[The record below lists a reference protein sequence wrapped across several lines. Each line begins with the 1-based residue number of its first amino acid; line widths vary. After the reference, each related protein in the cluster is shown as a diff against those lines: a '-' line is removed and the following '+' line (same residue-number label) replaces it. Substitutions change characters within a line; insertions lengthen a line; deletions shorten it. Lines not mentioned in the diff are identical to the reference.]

1 MPSHL
6 EVPCLGRVVAAKNT
20 AQFLPASTTTTS
32 TSQHAPQGQ
41 EKKCRREGRA
51 VFTAPPPAP
60 RACDAHRGSASG
72 RACPR
77 EMDAERKTRK
87 RGGQPSHLAVAEDA
101 ELLFQDRVD
110 AIQDPVLVCGGVG
123 VREHHHKAQEDGEEA
138 DHWCKKDGKWSL
150 FSLIMKKGFYIAPLT
165 S

>member
-77 EMDAERKTRK
+77 EMDAERKTRRK
-87 RGGQPSHLAVAEDA
+87 RGDSLLTLPSPRTLSS
-101 ELLFQDRVD
+101 FSRT
-110 AIQDPVLVCGGVG
+110 VLMPSRTRYWSSGASGFENTTTRHRKTG
-123 VREHHHKAQEDGEEA
+123 RKRTIGAKRME
-138 DHWCKKDGKWSL
+138 KWSL
-150 FSLIMKKGFYIAPLT
+150 FSLII
-165 S
+165 